1 MASLAAARSSL
12 FGVLPQR
19 SRRALCKSACSGVR
33 NRARA
38 GSSGLAQPSRW
49 LCRSR
54 NTSKCFCQPGGQ
66 GLNAL
71 PLASSTRGMT
81 KCNSWCPAWLCRTHR
96 ILRWSGSR
104 PAKATCSKSSMSRCS
119 CSGVTASSG
128 CQESTPAVKRHLVSS
143 ESMRARV
150 LSTSPRRTSGGSSSR
165 PG

>member
-12 FGVLPQR
+12 PGVLPQR
-19 SRRALCKSACSGVR
+19 SSRALCRSACSGVR
-33 NRARA
+33 RRARA
-38 GSSGLAQPSRW
+38 GSSGLAQFSRW

-71 PLASSTRGMT
+71 PLESSTRGMT
-81 KCNSWCPAWLCRTHR
+81 KCSSWCPAWLWRTHR

-104 PAKATCSKSSMSRCS
+104 PANATRSKSSMTRRS
-119 CSGVTASSG
+119 CSGVTGSSG

-143 ESMRARV
+143 ESMRAWV
-150 LSTSPRRTSGGSSSR
+150 VSSSPRSTSGGSSSR